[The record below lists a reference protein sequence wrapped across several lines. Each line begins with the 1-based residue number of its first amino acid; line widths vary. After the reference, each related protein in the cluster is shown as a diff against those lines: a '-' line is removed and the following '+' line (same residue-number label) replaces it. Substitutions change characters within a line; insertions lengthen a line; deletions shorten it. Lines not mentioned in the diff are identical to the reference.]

1 MSQEIDVLAF
11 RACHIINVIYVDK
24 YFFND
29 DRTSQTLYR
38 PIDKYYASLK

>member
-11 RACHIINVIYVDK
+11 RVYHIINVIYVNK

-29 DRTSQTLYR
+29 DRTSQFIYR
-38 PIDKYYASLK
+38 PIDRYYASLK